1 MKIFSNDAL
10 YSSAYILD
18 DEMVNL
24 GVNSVFALEGLPQKE
39 PVPSKRRTL
48 QEIKRIQRRAKKM
61 STLQYLRPLEKAV
74 EITNQNLENDDKPL
88 HVSVYRKGAGVMLE
102 VIVSQPD
109 GNASESIQ
117 RDITEDDFS
126 KWIHDVTDA
135 KGLIIDES
143 AKFFLAPYPFTSNR

>member
-1 MKIFSNDAL
+1 MKIYSNDAL
-10 YSSAYILD
+10 YSSAYVLD

-39 PVPSKRRTL
+39 PVPSRRRTL

-61 STLQYLRPLEKAV
+61 STLQYFRPLEKAV
-74 EITNQNLENDDKPL
+74 EITNQNLENDNKPL
-88 HVSVYRKGAGVMLE
+88 HVSVYRKGVGVMLE

-109 GNASESIQ
+109 GSASESVQ

-126 KWIHDVTDA
+126 KWVHDVTDA

-143 AKFFLAPYPFTSNR
+143 A